1 MGKTW
6 QVICPSCGEQL
17 EVYGEEEMI
26 KLYELERKDWQ
37 RKAHA
42 SFDPI
47 WKSGI
52 IERGLAYSWLARE
65 LGIEYAD
72 CHFSEM
78 SVPQLKRAIG
88 ICELAKARML
98 KIFCQTEWDEQ
109 IKDGALPTGKC
120 VRNDFKT
127 TGVDRCTPIT

>member
-6 QVICPSCGEQL
+6 MVVCPTCGEQL
-17 EVYGEEEMI
+17 EVYGEEMI

-42 SFDPI
+42 VFDPI

-88 ICELAKARML
+88 VCELAKARML
-98 KIFCQTEWDEQ
+98 KIFCQTEREGQTQDT
-109 IKDGALPTGKC
+109 ALANRKQD
-120 VRNDFKT
+120 RN
-127 TGVDRCTPIT
+127 

>member
-1 MGKTW
+1 MSKTW
-6 QVICPSCGEQL
+6 QVVCPTCGEQI
-17 EVYGEEEMI
+17 EVYGDEDWI
-26 KLYELERKDWQ
+26 RLYELERKDWQ

-42 SFDPI
+42 VFDAI

-52 IERGLAYSWLARE
+52 VERGLAYSWLARE

-78 SVPQLKRAIG
+78 TVPQLKQSIE

-98 KIFCQTEWDEQ
+98 KALCETEWDGRH
-109 IKDGALPTGKC
+109 KHTTLTNKSWG
-120 VRNDFKT
+120 RND
-127 TGVDRCTPIT
+127 CE